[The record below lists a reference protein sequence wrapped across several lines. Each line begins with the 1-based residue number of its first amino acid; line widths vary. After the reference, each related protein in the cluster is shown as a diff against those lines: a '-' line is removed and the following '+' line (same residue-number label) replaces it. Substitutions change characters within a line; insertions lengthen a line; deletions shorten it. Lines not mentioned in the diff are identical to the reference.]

1 MAAPWRDARRPPAT
15 HHRRVNAH
23 RTHHTDTPGIVGGH
37 GHVVILVEDDSSLR
51 AALERV
57 LRASGFDARAYAS
70 AEAALAAN
78 GLDWADCLVVDLNLP
93 AMSGLDLI
101 ERLRQRGVKA
111 PAVAIT
117 AQDEPRVR
125 DEVRRRGVQHF
136 LAKPFL
142 GSALI
147 RLVDTAVAGAH
158 RH

>member
-1 MAAPWRDARRPPAT
+1 M
-15 HHRRVNAH
+15 NAH
-23 RTHHTDTPGIVGGH
+23 RTHRSDTPGIVGGH
-37 GHVVILVEDDSSLR
+37 GHVVILVEDDASLR

-57 LRASGFDARAYAS
+57 LRASGFDARTYAS

-78 GLDWADCLVVDLNLP
+78 GLDWADCLIVDLNLP
-93 AMSGLDLI
+93 AMSGLDFI

-147 RLVDTAVAGAH
+147 RVVDTAVGGAH